1 MGRNNISA
9 GNVDL
14 DTVYFYIFK
23 IFLKKFK
30 IFLFFYLLQIN
41 NFLIFS
47 DVLIL
52 KIIFNIIFI
61 LLAFLLP
68 RDALLFDV
76 IYIYIQ
82 VKISFIKVNCILIY
96 ITIY

>member
-1 MGRNNISA
+1 MMGRNNISA

-76 IYIYIQ
+76 IILYIYI
-82 VKISFIKVNCILIY
+82 K
-96 ITIY
+96 

>member
-23 IFLKKFK
+23 IFLKKIK
-30 IFLFFYLLQIN
+30 KFLFFYLLQIN

-76 IYIYIQ
+76 IYIYI
-82 VKISFIKVNCILIY
+82 FE
-96 ITIY
+96 

>member
-1 MGRNNISA
+1 MMGRNNISA

-23 IFLKKFK
+23 IFLKKIK
-30 IFLFFYLLQIN
+30 KFLFFYLLQIN

-76 IYIYIQ
+76 IILYIYI
-82 VKISFIKVNCILIY
+82 K
-96 ITIY
+96 

>member
-1 MGRNNISA
+1 MMGRNNISA

-76 IYIYIQ
+76 IYIYIYSS
-82 VKISFIKVNCILIY
+82 KNISYKS
-96 ITIY
+96 

>member
-23 IFLKKFK
+23 IFLKKIK
-30 IFLFFYLLQIN
+30 NFLFFYLLQIN

-76 IYIYIQ
+76 IILYIYI
-82 VKISFIKVNCILIY
+82 K
-96 ITIY
+96 